1 MIDCYQV
8 SNLLF
13 IFFWSVL
20 IGGVLNLLMMALI
33 GKTSIQNKVYEKTI
47 KELNALEKLQSSHII
62 KFH

>member
-13 IFFWSVL
+13 IFFGSVL

-47 KELNALEKLQSSHII
+47 NELNALEKLQNSYNI
-62 KFH
+62 KIY

>member
-13 IFFWSVL
+13 IFFGSVL

-47 KELNALEKLQSSHII
+47 NELNALEKLQSSHII

>member
-13 IFFWSVL
+13 IFFGSVV
-20 IGGVLNLLMMALI
+20 IGSVINLLLMALI
-33 GKTSIQNKVYEKTI
+33 GKESIQNKVYEKTI

>member
-8 SNLLF
+8 SNLLL
-13 IFFWSVL
+13 IFFGSVL

-47 KELNALEKLQSSHII
+47 NELNALEKLQNSHNI
-62 KFH
+62 KIY